1 MSYTVYL
8 GLGSNLGNRKAIL
21 NDTIA
26 LINERVGEVV
36 RQSSFLETKPWG
48 FESPNQFLNACLCVN
63 TELAPRQ
70 LLETTQAVEK
80 EMGRAHKTVNRKYQD
95 RIIDIDILMIDDLNI
110 DEPDLKVPHPL
121 MKERDFVMIPLK
133 EIMP

>member
-1 MSYTVYL
+1 MSHIVYL

-21 NDTIA
+21 NEAIA
-26 LINERVGEVV
+26 LIFERVGEVI

-80 EMGRAHKTVNRKYQD
+80 EMGRAHKTINRKYQD

-133 EIMP
+133 EILP

>member
-1 MSYTVYL
+1 MSHIVYL

-21 NDTIA
+21 NDAIA
-26 LINERVGEVV
+26 LVNERVGEVV
-36 RQSSFLETKPWG
+36 RQSSFLETEPWG
-48 FESPNQFLNACLCVN
+48 FESSNQFLNACLCVN

-70 LLETTQAVEK
+70 LLEATQVIEK
-80 EMGRAHKTVNRKYQD
+80 EMGRAHKTMNRKYQD
-95 RIIDIDILMIDDLNI
+95 RIIDIDILMIDDLTI

-121 MKERDFVMIPLK
+121 MEERDFVMIPLK